1 MSRTRSEYSK
11 LGLDIVSLEENLSH
25 TPKKPSMVEENK
37 NDRADDPISLLLEKA
52 LTRQRD
58 EMMENFSHI
67 LQCLPIA
74 SGTSSSS
81 DHFGGTSPFKV
92 QVNFDI
98 PVFEGQIDG
107 DALDKWLNL
116 LEGYFFVHN
125 FSDKEKITF
134 ALLKALPHVKHW
146 WETYWEQSS
155 TEESGIYGAD
165 PTWDFFVDAV
175 KEQYYPIGNY
185 EDQYMRWTTLRQE
198 RGQAVPEFTNTF
210 HTLCTKIGI
219 KDSERHLVLKY
230 RGALHRYI
238 QTEMDFWTS
247 HHSVL
252 PIDMLLKS
260 SRNLSTRTNGSSG
273 LQIHNNQSMTKTTL
287 TNSLPKTSPNHRKRR
302 VTGRQRRTPENGVI
316 STKAPGTTPMNV
328 AQNSHWWPRSKT
340 RSRTLIQ
347 NLILKILVKD
357 RSSTQT
363 PLLLSRPQQFNQKN
377 QQIQKRGSTFFIH
390 RCG

>member
-1 MSRTRSEYSK
+1 MSPTRSEYSK
-11 LGLDIVSLEENLSH
+11 LGLKLVYIEENHSR
-25 TPKKPSMVEENK
+25 TPKKPSMAEEK
-37 NDRADDPISLLLEKA
+37 KIDGADDPINLLLEQA

-67 LQCLPIA
+67 LKCLPIA
-74 SGTSSSS
+74 SGASSSS

-98 PVFEGQIDG
+98 PVFEGQIDAE
-107 DALDKWLNL
+107 ALEKWLTP
-116 LEGYFFVHN
+116 LEGYFSVHN

-134 ALLKALPHVKHW
+134 TLLKSLPHVKHW

-155 TEESGIYGAD
+155 TEESIIYGPD

-175 KEQYYPIGNY
+175 KEQYYPVGNY

-198 RGQAVPEFTNTF
+198 RGQAVLEFTNAF
-210 HTLCTKIGI
+210 HTLCTKLGI

-238 QTEMDFWTS
+238 QNEMDF
-247 HHSVL
+247 L
-252 PIDMLLKS
+252 DIS
-260 SRNLSTRTNGSSG
+260 SLGAAYRYAVKIERNLSTRTNGNLG
-273 LQIHNNQSMTKTTL
+273 LQICNNQSMTKTAL
-287 TNSLPKTSPNHRKRR
+287 TNSLPKTSPRHRKRR

-340 RSRTLIQ
+340 RSQTLIQ
-347 NLILKILVKD
+347 NLILKIQEKD
-357 RSSTQT
+357 RSLTQT
-363 PLLLSRPQQFNQKN
+363 PLLLSRPQQFNQKK
-377 QQIQKRGSTFFIH
+377 QQS
-390 RCG
+390 